1 MEGNETQY
9 AEIVKLFGSVL
20 SQYRL
25 YSERHPAAQQAIRN
39 FSSRL
44 NSVLGSE
51 SSLTLGL
58 VEGRIVLNDHPL
70 DNKQTGVVE
79 LLRECH
85 RLQIESL
92 VFEHGVGEEEIS
104 SLFKTMA
111 IAQKTLEEKGGFS
124 KAFEEVSFQH
134 IRLGTTRYKRVKEE
148 EEVVHKA
155 EIGGGEGE
163 RKEEGN
169 LSELVRKIER
179 MEEVVEHCLRGTES
193 EIVFD
198 SERLAYELEKR
209 PDGVSKQMVHRA
221 EDLEAL
227 KRVVRGMGRFLQ
239 ERLAQ
244 PFIQE
249 GKDFS
254 QPISNLAREF
264 RRVVESP
271 GSSDD
276 FKGSVDELV
285 AVLERSAEAVKLELI
300 VRTFQKSGGDLKSL
314 ARTATRF
321 LRGREARDRLLGPL
335 RERLIRLGVAE
346 KDFEQAFTAQEERRT
361 PRTSSRVDVSPEEL
375 EELRR
380 IRDNFE
386 EELARRV
393 GEKTVVLEREK
404 RRALDDKERVD
415 RIIRNIGQALVVV
428 DVEGKVQVMNPAAE
442 KLLGLTQAEGK
453 GVAIPQLMK
462 DEHMLAL
469 AKGPLRDGADRL
481 AKEIELQSPND
492 ETRRVLQASTAIIEN
507 EDGKTVGMLS
517 VLNDITKQK
526 RLEELKSRFVVN
538 VTHELRTP
546 MVAIEQ
552 SLGLLLG
559 KEVGEISPQQ
569 EKFLSM
575 AQRNLTQLFR
585 VVNDVLDIAKLEAK
599 SLRLRPISFQVGD
612 VVHYAVETVRSWA
625 EDKQLT
631 IEEKYPVEGLM
642 VEADP
647 DRIIQVVTNL
657 LRNAIT
663 FTPEMGRIWIEA
675 DYNWSDPEISL
686 DPCVAISVKD
696 TGAGI
701 PKGDQQRIFEKF
713 EGSLD
718 VPEGISKTG
727 LGLTLSKEIV
737 ELHGGKIWVESKEGE
752 GSRFTFAI
760 PRQLRNGDRTQA
772 SV

>member
-1 MEGNETQY
+1 MEETQY

-20 SQYRL
+20 NQYRL

-39 FSSRL
+39 FFSRL
-44 NSVLGSE
+44 NLVLGSE
-51 SSLTLGL
+51 STLTLGF
-58 VEGRIVLNDHPL
+58 VEGRIVMNDHPL
-70 DNKQTGVVE
+70 DNKQTGVAE
-79 LLRECH
+79 LLRECD

-104 SLFKTMA
+104 SFFKTTA
-111 IAQKTLEEKGGFS
+111 IPPKTLEEKGGFS
-124 KAFEEVSFQH
+124 KAFEEANFQH

-148 EEVVHKA
+148 EQVVNKA

-163 RKEEGN
+163 KKEE
-169 LSELVRKIER
+169 SVISPPVRKIER

-193 EIVFD
+193 EIAFD
-198 SERLAYELEKR
+198 SERLAYELEKK
-209 PDGVSKQMVHRA
+209 PDGVAKQMMHRA

-227 KRVVRGMGRFLQ
+227 KRIVRGMGRFLQ

-254 QPISNLAREF
+254 HPISSLAREF
-264 RRVVESP
+264 RRVVESADSP
-271 GSSDD
+271 DD

-285 AVLERSAEAVKLELI
+285 AVLERSAEAVRLELI
-300 VRTFQKSGGDLKSL
+300 VKAYQKSGGDLKSL

-335 RERLIRLGVAE
+335 RERLSRLGME
-346 KDFEQAFTAQEERRT
+346 KKDFEQVFTAQAERRT

-415 RIIRNIGQALVVV
+415 GIIRNIGQALVVV

-469 AKGPLRDGADRL
+469 AKGPLRDGADWL

-507 EDGKTVGMLS
+507 EDGRTVGMLS

-559 KEVGEISPQQ
+559 KEVGEVSPQQ

-575 AQRNLTQLFR
+575 ARRNLTQLFR

-599 SLRLRPISFQVGD
+599 SLKLRPISFQVRD

-631 IEEKYPVEGLM
+631 IEEKYPEESLT

-663 FTPEMGRIWIEA
+663 FTPEVGRIWIEA

-686 DPCVAISVKD
+686 EPCVAISVKD

-701 PKGDQQRIFEKF
+701 PKEDQQRIFEKF

-727 LGLTLSKEIV
+727 LGLTLAQEIV

-752 GSRFTFAI
+752 GSRFTFVI
-760 PRQLRNGDRTQA
+760 PRQLRNGARTQA